1 MLRSS
6 LTSVGE
12 DSPAFFQILG
22 FHVYNLIFNWEMNL
36 NFNFQLYQ
44 TVSLEVC
51 RQQTSSPTYIHGKS
65 LEIMCSVQG
74 EDHLYN
80 CFKRGHLNYVP
91 LIGTAR

>member
-12 DSPAFFQILG
+12 DSPVFFQILG
-22 FHVYNLIFNWEMNL
+22 FHVYNLIFNWEMKL

-51 RQQTSSPTYIHGKS
+51 RQQTSSPTYIHCKS
-65 LEIMCSVQG
+65 LEMMCSVQG

-80 CFKRGHLNYVP
+80 CIKRGHLNYVP
-91 LIGTAR
+91 LIGTA